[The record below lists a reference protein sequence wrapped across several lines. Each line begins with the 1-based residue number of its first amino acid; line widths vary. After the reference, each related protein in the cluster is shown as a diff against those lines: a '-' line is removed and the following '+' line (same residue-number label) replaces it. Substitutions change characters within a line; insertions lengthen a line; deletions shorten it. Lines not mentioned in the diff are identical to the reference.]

1 MSNIIN
7 MINPNTLKDCNLGQD
22 LEGNRFIRDLRS
34 AGDNAQQSG
43 ARFESITLDIL
54 ARCHNAKVGSNQPG
68 FSIIK
73 KPHFRCHYDL
83 KREGDFEIR
92 KADDP
97 YGEDPIHIECK
108 QLGNVESHFD
118 KLSHCLLNLISG
130 CYGKK
135 FWLVYDYNREIGN
148 KNKIIKLV
156 DRCKKIKEQVAL
168 QGITFECILID
179 ELPLYIEK
187 QV

>member
-1 MSNIIN
+1 

-34 AGDNAQQSG
+34 AGDNAQESG

-118 KLSHCLLNLISG
+118 KLSHVFMNLVSG
-130 CYGKK
+130 CYGDEM
-135 FWLVYDYNREIGN
+135 WLVYDYNGQINSRGKRYINALNERC
-148 KNKIIKLV
+148 IKL
-156 DRCKKIKEQVAL
+156 KKQMAL
-168 QGITFECILID
+168 QGVTFELVLVDNLADMVNNI
-179 ELPLYIEK
+179 
-187 QV
+187 